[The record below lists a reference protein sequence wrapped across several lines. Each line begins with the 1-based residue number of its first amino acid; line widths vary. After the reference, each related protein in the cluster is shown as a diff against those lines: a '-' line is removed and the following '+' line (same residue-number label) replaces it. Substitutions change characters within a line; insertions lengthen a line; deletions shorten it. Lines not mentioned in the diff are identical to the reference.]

1 MRNAAFA
8 VRYSIF
14 IQYQLVRCPKT
25 LIFLMFQKVSL
36 SNPIFFPAR
45 HSDVSRAAS
54 LVVDCIDRITE
65 RRKAKANYAYV
76 TKRDEDGFLLGI
88 DRMEL

>member
-1 MRNAAFA
+1 MMRKDAEKIKEEGLPWEGTGCWSP
-8 VRYSIF
+8 V
-14 IQYQLVRCPKT
+14 
-25 LIFLMFQKVSL
+25 
-36 SNPIFFPAR
+36 FPAR

-54 LVVDCIDRITE
+54 LVVDCIDRMTE
-65 RRKAKANYAYV
+65 RRKTKANFAYV